1 MKRLWLLLALLAA
14 VSLACSF
21 GASVAPSAN
30 APAPTKA
37 PPTQNPILFQDN
49 FSDPT
54 SGWDRVK
61 SDSGSLTDYVDGH
74 YRILVNE
81 ANSDVWA
88 NPGEEFSGPIVIT
101 VDAVKNGGPDDNDFG
116 VLCRY
121 KDENN
126 YYFFV
131 ISSDGYAG
139 IGRVVDGQQTI
150 LTGNGKMVPSD
161 KLPKDPGVTYHI
173 KATCI
178 DKDLTLYVNG
188 KKIASTKDGTLTSGD
203 IGLMAGTFDTPGT
216 DILFDNVVV
225 RRP

>member
-1 MKRLWLLLALLAA
+1 MKRIWFLLALLAA

-21 GASVAPSAN
+21 GASAGSPTK
-30 APAPTKA
+30 APAPTQA
-37 PPTQNPILFQDN
+37 PPTKSSVLFHDD
-49 FSDPT
+49 FSDPD

-61 SDSGSLTDYVDGH
+61 SDSGSLTDYVDGR

-81 ANSDVWA
+81 TNSDVWA
-88 NPGEEFSGPIVIT
+88 NPGEDFSGPIVIT

-121 KDENN
+121 QDENN

-139 IGRVVDGQQTI
+139 IGRVVDGQQTV

-161 KLPKDPGVTYHI
+161 KLPKDPHVTYHI

-178 DKDLTLYVNG
+178 GQVLTLYVNG

-203 IGLMAGTFDTPGT
+203 VGLMAGTFDNAGT

-225 RRP
+225 RQP